1 MLHVLNHQLEGDIEG
16 PSVVEEVSRLRELLL
31 VPPDRVIRYL
41 VHELH
46 VNGVIW
52 VGIESDQPGPV
63 ELASEVLTKSVVKP
77 VI

>member
-1 MLHVLNHQLEGDIEG
+1 MFHVLNYQFEGDIEG
-16 PSVVEEVSRLRELLL
+16 PSVIKEVSCLRKLLL
-31 VPPDRVIRYL
+31 VPPDRFIRYF

-52 VGIESDQPGPV
+52 VGIEGNQSGPV
-63 ELASEVLTKSVVKP
+63 ELASEVLPESVEKP